1 MFFQVLFHALTSSNT
16 WQTALT
22 FAALLVLPALGGVIS
37 ERSGVVNIAMEGMML
52 AGAFA
57 SVIITLQFFKLGV
70 NNALCV
76 ILGVVAAILAGGLMA
91 MIHGVVSINFK
102 ANQIVSGVAINIFAL
117 GLTSYLLFV
126 LTPAGQGVPSL
137 PASLLL
143 PTPSWGPLSKI
154 PWLGNVLFQQNIIF
168 YIAILIL
175 IGVQF
180 LLFRTNIGLR
190 IRAVGEHPQAADT
203 AGVNV
208 RFLRYM
214 CVISSGLLSGLAGAY
229 LALGVS
235 GIFLDGMTNGRGFI
249 ALAAV
254 IFGKYTA
261 IGAAIACL
269 IFGLGNGLSYA
280 LQDLNL
286 GSLLNTLPYVF
297 TLIALVGLVGRTTPP
312 AADGIPYEPG
322 RSEERRVGKECRSRW
337 SPYH

>member
-1 MFFQVLFHALTSSNT
+1 MFFQVLFKALTSSNT
-16 WQTALT
+16 WQTALL
-22 FAALLVLPALGGVIS
+22 FAALLLLPALGGVIS

-52 AGAFA
+52 TGAFA
-57 SVIITLQFFKLGV
+57 AVMITLLFHNLGV
-70 NNALCV
+70 NDTLCV
-76 ILGVVAAILAGGLMA
+76 ILGVLAAILAGGAMA
-91 MIHGVVSINFK
+91 LIHAVVSINFK

-117 GLTSYLLFV
+117 GLTSYLVYV

-208 RFLRYM
+208 RLLRYL

-229 LALGVS
+229 LSLGVA
-235 GIFLDGMTNGRGFI
+235 GLFNPGMTAGRGYI
-249 ALAAV
+249 ALAAM
-254 IFGKYTA
+254 IFGKYNPL
-261 IGAAIACL
+261 GAAVACL
-269 IFGLGNGLSYA
+269 IFGLGYGLSISTLADLSSNPNLPYL
-280 LQDLNL
+280 LQ
-286 GSLLNTLPYVF
+286 TLPYVLV
-297 TLIALVGLVGRTTPP
+297 LIALVGLVGRTTPP

-322 RSEERRVGKECRSRW
+322 SE
-337 SPYH
+337 

>member
-1 MFFQVLFHALTSSNT
+1 MKIQMT
-16 WQTALT
+16 
-22 FAALLVLPALGGVIS
+22 
-37 ERSGVVNIAMEGMML
+37 
-52 AGAFA
+52 GAFA
-57 SVIITLQFFKLGV
+57 AVMITLLFHNLGV
-70 NNALCV
+70 NDTLCV
-76 ILGVVAAILAGGLMA
+76 ILGVLAAILAGGAMA
-91 MIHGVVSINFK
+91 LIHAVVSINFK

-117 GLTSYLLFV
+117 GLTSYLVYV

-208 RFLRYM
+208 RLLRYL

-229 LALGVS
+229 LSLGVA
-235 GIFLDGMTNGRGFI
+235 GLFNPGMTAGRGYI
-249 ALAAV
+249 ALAAM
-254 IFGKYTA
+254 IFGKYNPL
-261 IGAAIACL
+261 GAAVACL
-269 IFGLGNGLSYA
+269 IFGLGYGLSISTLADLSSNPNLPYL
-280 LQDLNL
+280 LQ
-286 GSLLNTLPYVF
+286 TLPYVLV
-297 TLIALVGLVGRTTPP
+297 LIALVGLVGRTTPP

-322 RSEERRVGKECRSRW
+322 SE
-337 SPYH
+337 

>member
-1 MFFQVLFHALTSSNT
+1 MFFQVLFKALTSSNT
-16 WQTALT
+16 WQTALL

-52 AGAFA
+52 TGAFA
-57 SVIITLQFFKLGV
+57 AVMITLLFHNLGV
-70 NNALCV
+70 SDPLSV
-76 ILGVVAAILAGGLMA
+76 ILGVLAAILAGGAMA
-91 MIHGVVSINFK
+91 LIHAVVSINFK

-117 GLTSYLLFV
+117 GLTSYLVYV

-208 RFLRYM
+208 RLLRYM
-214 CVISSGLLSGLAGAY
+214 CVVSSGLLSGLAGAF
-229 LALGVS
+229 LSMGIA
-235 GIFLDGMTNGRGFI
+235 GIFNSNMTAGTGFI
-249 ALAAV
+249 ALAAM
-254 IFGKYTA
+254 IFGKYTPWGTA
-261 IGAAIACL
+261 GACL
-269 IFGLGNGLSYA
+269 VFGLGAALISRLHDTWASPNLLS
-280 LQDLNL
+280 
-286 GSLLNTLPYVF
+286 TLPYLL
-297 TLIALVGLVGRTTPP
+297 TLVA
-312 AADGIPYEPG
+312 
-322 RSEERRVGKECRSRW
+322 
-337 SPYH
+337 

>member
-16 WQTALT
+16 SQTALQ
-22 FAALLVLPALGGVIS
+22 FAALLLLPALGGVIS

-52 AGAFA
+52 TGAFA
-57 SVIITLQFFKLGV
+57 SVMVTLQLHNAGV
-70 NNALCV
+70 SDPLSV
-76 ILGVVAAILAGGLMA
+76 IFGLLAAILAGGAMA
-91 MIHGVVSINFK
+91 LIHAVVSINFK

-117 GLTSYLLFV
+117 GLTSYLVFV

-137 PASLLL
+137 PPSLLL
-143 PTPSWGPLSKI
+143 PTPSWGPLSSI

-208 RFLRYM
+208 RLLRYL

-229 LALGVS
+229 LALGVA
-235 GIFLDGMTNGRGFI
+235 GVFNVNMTDGRGYI

-254 IFGKYTA
+254 IFGKYYPL
-261 IGAAIACL
+261 GAAVACL
-269 IFGLGNGLSYA
+269 IFGLGYGLSLP
-280 LQDLNL
+280 LQDLSSNSNL
-286 GSLLNTLPYVF
+286 SYLLQTLPYVF
-297 TLIALVGLVGRTTPP
+297 TLIALVGVVGRTTPP

-322 RSEERRVGKECRSRW
+322 GAE
-337 SPYH
+337 

>member
-1 MFFQVLFHALTSSNT
+1 MFFQVLFHALISSNT
-16 WQTALT
+16 WETALT

-52 AGAFA
+52 TGAFA
-57 SVIITLQFFKLGV
+57 SVMITLLFYNLGV
-70 NNALCV
+70 NNSLCV
-76 ILGVVAAILAGGLMA
+76 ILGVLAAILAGGVMA
-91 MIHGVVSINFK
+91 LIHAVVSINFK

-154 PWLGNVLFQQNIIF
+154 PWLGTVLFQQNIIF

-208 RFLRYM
+208 RLLRYL
-214 CVISSGLLSGLAGAY
+214 CVISSGLLSGLAGAF
-229 LALGVS
+229 LALGIN
-235 GIFLDGMTNGRGFI
+235 GIFNSNMTAGAGYI
-249 ALAAV
+249 ALAAM
-254 IFGKYTA
+254 IFGKYTPLGTA
-261 IGAAIACL
+261 LACL
-269 IFGLGNGLSYA
+269 IFGLGEALAVRMQDSGVSPYLLS
-280 LQDLNL
+280 
-286 GSLLNTLPYVF
+286 T
-297 TLIALVGLVGRTTPP
+297 
-312 AADGIPYEPG
+312 IPYILT
-322 RSEERRVGKECRSRW
+322 
-337 SPYH
+337 